1 MKKRYMYV
9 VLAFLLIFTSCS
21 GLFSNIDG
29 DKKKV
34 EVAKTEDKAKREEEN
49 KSNSKNKDDNK
60 NNKEKLPEDIGGEVD
75 EKGSE
80 DEKETAK
87 TIRIKAFGDIIFHK
101 PQCKYANAIAGGG
114 EKWDFRPQF
123 EYIKDFLADADFTI
137 GNFEAPSRPGKPY
150 EGYPIFNA
158 PRDVFKVL
166 KDIGIDVLTT
176 ANNHTL
182 DMGVEGIR
190 TTLDGIDEVGLKS
203 VGTRRTSK
211 DKDYLIYD
219 ANGIEIAILSYA
231 EHFNGLEPYLKTEED
246 KAMANTLNPEKIKK
260 DIEEMR
266 KKADLVLVY
275 PHWGEEYREDP
286 TRAQVDLARNMVE
299 WGADLVIGNHPH
311 IVEPAEWYTAKD
323 GRKGFIAYACGN
335 FISNQ
340 RIETLDMIRP
350 EQGVI
355 FEIEVTKDPN
365 KGNKTSVDKVINH
378 PLWVSRVMTDQGYKI
393 QTRLAKEYLEG
404 GKRAGELK
412 GDDLDRVKKAYDM
425 TMEMLGR
432 KVN

>member
-1 MKKRYMYV
+1 MKKKYIYV
-9 VLAFLLIFTSCS
+9 ALAFLLIFTSCS
-21 GLFSNIDG
+21 NLFANMG
-29 DKKKV
+29 GEKKEVELPKTADKKSK
-34 EVAKTEDKAKREEEN
+34 EEKKSKAKNKGDQKNREKQSE
-49 KSNSKNKDDNK
+49 DNK
-60 NNKEKLPEDIGGEVD
+60 GIINEET
-75 EKGSE
+75 E
-80 DEKETAK
+80 DEKELAK

-166 KDIGIDVLTT
+166 KDIGVDVLTT

-190 TTLDGIDEVGLKS
+190 TTLDGIEQAGLKS
-203 VGTRRTSK
+203 VGTRRSSK
-211 DKDYLIYD
+211 DKDYLIY
-219 ANGIEIAILSYA
+219 NVKGIDIAVLSYA
-231 EHFNGLEPYLKTEED
+231 DHFNGLEPYLKTEED

-275 PHWGEEYREDP
+275 PHWGEEYRQDP
-286 TRAQVDLARNMVE
+286 TQAQVKLARNMVE

-311 IVEPAEWYTAKD
+311 IVEPAEWYRAKD
-323 GRKGFIAYACGN
+323 GRRGFIAYACGN

-340 RIETLDMIRP
+340 RLETLDMIRP
-350 EQGVI
+350 EQGVC

-365 KGNKTSVDKVINH
+365 RGNKTTVDKVINH

-425 TMEMLGR
+425 TMEILGR